1 MLPFYWKWS
10 RRAWMTQEIFL
21 HWYINY
27 FCRTVLRFCRESELP
42 DQVLVLDNASG
53 HPANL
58 AEVRALLELSVFT
71 RHQTS
76 LFQPMDRGVIAPFKV
91 YYLRQTFMELVR
103 DFDRS
108 GKTMNDYWRS
118 FDILKVINNIN
129 TAW

>member
-1 MLPFYWKWS
+1 ML
-10 RRAWMTQEIFL
+10 RVCQ
-21 HWYINY
+21 
-27 FCRTVLRFCRESELP
+27 ESELP

-58 AEVRALLELSVFT
+58 AEVGALLDFSVFT

-76 LFQPMDRGVIAPFKV
+76 LFQPMDRGVIATFKV

-118 FDILKVINNIN
+118 LDILKVINNID
-129 TAW
+129 TAWE